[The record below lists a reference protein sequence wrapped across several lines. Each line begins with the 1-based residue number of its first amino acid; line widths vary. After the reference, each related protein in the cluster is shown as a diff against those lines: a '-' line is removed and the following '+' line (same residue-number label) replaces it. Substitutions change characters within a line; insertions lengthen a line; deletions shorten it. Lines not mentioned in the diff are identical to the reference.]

1 MIRLCAFADEAGD
14 GLGAQIEAL
23 SRNGITLLELRSVD
37 KINVSEFTDG
47 KAEETAARLK
57 DAGISV
63 WSVGSP
69 LGKVDITVD
78 FSEYEKVVR
87 RTFRTANILGARRV
101 RMFSF
106 YKAYGEPEKVFS
118 YLERMS
124 ELAKEYGV
132 LLCHEN
138 EKDIYGDTC
147 ARTLEILSRV
157 PALRCVY
164 DPANFLQVG
173 EDPEVTIPALCPKAD
188 YFHIKDVVRETRELV
203 PAGEGDGQIA
213 RIVSGIDAHR
223 DTVLTVEP
231 HLKLFSA
238 YAGIDA
244 SELKTKHKFE
254 TKAEAFDAAV
264 AGIKKV
270 LRDAGWRE
278 EKGGFVK

>member
-1 MIRLCAFADEAGD
+1 MIRLCAFADEAADSLEG
-14 GLGAQIEAL
+14 QIEAL
-23 SRNGITLLELRSVD
+23 TRSGISLLELRSVD
-37 KINVSEFTDG
+37 KTNVSELTD
-47 KAEETAARLK
+47 KQAEEIAKKLK

-63 WSVGSP
+63 WSAGSP
-69 LGKVDITVD
+69 LGKVDISVD
-78 FSEYEKVVR
+78 FAEYEKVIR
-87 RTFRTANILGARRV
+87 RTFRTAKILGASRV

-118 YLERMS
+118 RLAKMAEI
-124 ELAKEYGV
+124 AKEYG
-132 LLCHEN
+132 LALCHEN

-157 PALRCVY
+157 PALKCVY

-173 EDPEVTIPALCPKAD
+173 EDPDVTIPALCKKAD
-188 YFHIKDVVRETRELV
+188 YFHIKDVVRATRELV

-213 RIVSGIDAHR
+213 RIVAGIDPDR

-238 YAGIDA
+238 YAGIDKA
-244 SELKTKHKFE
+244 ELKTKHKFG

-270 LRDAGWRE
+270 LTDAGWRE
-278 EKGGFVK
+278 ERGGFVK